1 MTSRVD
7 IFNMALGYLGVS
19 APVSDPDENNPMA
32 GACRVFYAAA
42 RQSELRMFP
51 WSFATA
57 AVALALV
64 TDVDKL
70 GYGYVYQRPG
80 DALRIYGVM
89 PETGVRTWFGSPRAM
104 WLDLPLGAT
113 QQVPYQDVGGHI
125 LTDLDA
131 AYVIYVKDV
140 TEAQMTDPLFVD
152 ALALNLAVRIAPR
165 VMGTQA
171 GQGAARQVS
180 QLLAA
185 TRSEAWA
192 QALNEQGQDYRP
204 DAVAIQ
210 ARY

>member
-1 MTSRVD
+1 MTARVD

-19 APVSDPDENNPMA
+19 VPVSDPNENTPMA
-32 GACRVFYAAA
+32 GACRVFYDQA

-57 AVALALV
+57 AAALALV

-70 GYGYVYQRPG
+70 GYGYAYQRPG
-80 DALRIYGVM
+80 DALRIYAVV
-89 PETGVRTWFGSPRAM
+89 PVTGARTWLSASRDAWESGGAS
-104 WLDLPLGAT
+104 LPQT
-113 QQVPYQDVGGHI
+113 PYQDVGGQI

-140 TEAQMTDPLFVD
+140 TEAQMTDALFVD

>member
-1 MTSRVD
+1 MTARVD

-19 APVSDPDENNPMA
+19 NPVSDPNENNPMA
-32 GACRVFYAAA
+32 GACRVFYDQA

-51 WSFATA
+51 WAFATA

-64 TDVDKL
+64 TDTDRL
-70 GYGYVYQRPG
+70 GYGFVYQRPG
-80 DALRIYGVM
+80 DALRIYGVV
-89 PETGVRTWFGSPRAM
+89 PVTGARTWLSASRDAWESGGAS
-104 WLDLPLGAT
+104 LPQT
-113 QQVPYQDVGGHI
+113 PYQDVGGQI

-171 GQGAARQVS
+171 GQAASDRLVRMLGS
-180 QLLAA
+180 A
-185 TRSEAWA
+185 RSEAWA

-204 DAVAIQ
+204 DPVAVQ